1 MKRESGKRESKRGR
15 PEKPESE
22 KLKALPVRCKDSE
35 RKAYEKA
42 AARAGVTLAEW
53 IRATLNEAAVK

>member
-1 MKRESGKRESKRGR
+1 MKRESEKASKRGR
-15 PEKPESE
+15 PEKPEGE

-42 AARAGVTLAEW
+42 ATRAGVSLAEW
-53 IRATLNEAAVK
+53 IRATLNEAAQK